1 MTKSPTRPNPP
12 GPPVDP
18 VTYTPPIVTV
28 NGREYPLRRLGLQDV
43 LLAGKIVQAALRRLA
58 ATDPSI
64 RDGITF
70 AAIATTALI
79 EEEETVTR
87 FLANLLN
94 VTPEQM
100 SDPDLFPV
108 DALFDVIEALEEHE
122 DLRAFLAR
130 SSRLGQRLAPAA
142 EQTLTPKTR

>member
-1 MTKSPTRPNPP
+1 MTKAPTSKEPRT
-12 GPPVDP
+12 PVDP

-87 FLANLLN
+87 FLARLLN
-94 VTPEQM
+94 VTPAEM
-100 SDPDLFPV
+100 IDPDLFPV

-130 SSRLGQRLAPAA
+130 SSSLGQRLAPAA
-142 EQTLTPKTR
+142 EQTLTPKTP